1 MCEQDLGLHKHLQK
15 SWSQLW
21 CILRETLKM
30 QTQKS
35 CFEVAICILHQMLI
49 FIMKQTLIGCL
60 QLVSHSRKNENYSGV
75 RYWKIPL
82 VASSH
87 LPSVPFEWYFPWKEH
102 LFCMKSEGRAL
113 PTEWTSCL
121 LRLLWPTCAYF
132 MRTDNTVNFQQAH
145 LLGRDCCL
153 SRMQFFQK
161 PKRRRTFWVKQLPCY

>member
-1 MCEQDLGLHKHLQK
+1 MHIERNPQNANTEITLWGSYMYSSPNAHLYYEANFNRL
-15 SWSQLW
+15 S
-21 CILRETLKM
+21 T
-30 QTQKS
+30 
-35 CFEVAICILHQMLI
+35 
-49 FIMKQTLIGCL
+49 IG
-60 QLVSHSRKNENYSGV
+60 QPSRKNENYSCV
-75 RYWKIPL
+75 KYCKIPL
-82 VASSH
+82 VASSC
-87 LPSVPFEWYFPWKEH
+87 LPSVTFEWYFPWKKH

-113 PTEWTSCL
+113 PTEWISCL